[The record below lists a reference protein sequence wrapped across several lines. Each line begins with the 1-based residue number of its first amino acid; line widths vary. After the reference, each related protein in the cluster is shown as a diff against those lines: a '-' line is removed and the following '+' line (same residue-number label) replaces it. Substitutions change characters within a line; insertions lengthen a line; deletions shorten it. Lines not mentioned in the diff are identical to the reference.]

1 MTPQIKQIVNY
12 VAKSLENYNKIV
24 TESKNRDV
32 TNIDMKYRNTFF
44 DKSLSHGLPSLML
57 MYSSLYKVT
66 EQENYLI
73 LSNLYV
79 EKLVEIIS
87 EEGIE
92 SPSLYAGTSGISL
105 AVREASMSGKY
116 YTKLLNSLHYLL
128 KEQVREKL
136 AISLSN
142 IDKGIIEPY
151 EHIYRFVIG
160 YILSYMAPKNVKM
173 IC

>member
-92 SPSLYAGTSGISL
+92 SPSLYAGTSGIS
-105 AVREASMSGKY
+105 
-116 YTKLLNSLHYLL
+116 
-128 KEQVREKL
+128 
-136 AISLSN
+136 
-142 IDKGIIEPY
+142 
-151 EHIYRFVIG
+151 
-160 YILSYMAPKNVKM
+160 
-173 IC
+173 